1 MALNFHRTG
10 QGEPLVLIH
19 GIGSRLQ
26 VWDHVLPYLES
37 EREVIALD
45 LPGFGASPMPPHDHP
60 PGMDTLLSGV
70 TALFDELGLE
80 QPHVAGNSLG
90 GWLALELAKRGH
102 VRSAAALSPAGF
114 WLGNENVYSRVSLWI
129 TVRTARLAAPF
140 ADRLAASPQ
149 VRKLSFAQV
158 ADHGDRMTPA
168 EAADSLRAL
177 AHAPSFDATLK
188 AMIKQRYQ
196 ADRPIEV
203 PVTIAWAEHDHL
215 LPPRQALWAS
225 HLIPNARSVVLY
237 GCGHVPTYDDPEQ
250 VARVLL
256 EASSN

>member
-1 MALNFHRTG
+1 
-10 QGEPLVLIH
+10 
-19 GIGSRLQ
+19 
-26 VWDHVLPYLES
+26 
-37 EREVIALD
+37 
-45 LPGFGASPMPPHDHP
+45 
-60 PGMDTLLSGV
+60 MDALLSGV
-70 TALFDELGLE
+70 TDLLDELGLE

-90 GWLALELAKRGH
+90 GWLALELAKRGQA
-102 VRSAAALSPAGF
+102 RSATALSPAGF
-114 WLGNENVYSRVSLWI
+114 WLGSENVYSRVSLWLM
-129 TVRTARLAAPF
+129 VRSARLAAPY
-140 ADRLAASPQ
+140 ADRLAQSPQ

-177 AHAPSFDATLK
+177 AHAPSFDSTLK
-188 AMIKQRYQ
+188 AMIKQRYH

-225 HLIPNARSVVLY
+225 HLIPNARSLVLY

-250 VARVLL
+250 VGRVLL
-256 EASSN
+256 EGSSS